1 MSTDKATGKPK
12 GFGFIELADHV
23 ALTVCSRYPW
33 AKLATSRFGRFLA
46 VQRALRL
53 HHTLLDNRRINVE
66 VTAGGGG
73 KSENR
78 TAKIKMRNDKLRS
91 IQARAQSS

>member
-1 MSTDKATGKPK
+1 
-12 GFGFIELADHV
+12 
-23 ALTVCSRYPW
+23 
-33 AKLATSRFGRFLA
+33 

-91 IQARAQSS
+91 IQARRTALVRNVELCVRGRAVPTAVTLTEQRCGCAEEAQIE

>member
-1 MSTDKATGKPK
+1 M
-12 GFGFIELADHV
+12 
-23 ALTVCSRYPW
+23 
-33 AKLATSRFGRFLA
+33 
-46 VQRALRL
+46 QRALRL

-91 IQARAQSS
+91 IQARRTVLVMNVEFIPRARLGGTHRMCR